1 MLLPLPTA
9 RPLTDLGLNGDPD
22 LPGYGRSERGDHT
35 LGIPGLAH
43 ALIAILDGFE
53 IAHAS
58 PQRVHR
64 LVLVSPAILGNRGP
78 LMPFP
83 HRVREV
89 GEVVPE
95 HVTVAFIEGVA
106 HAIEVSHPDELAHVI
121 RSWLEGREIADDAN
135 RRVQRGWVSW

>member
-1 MLLPLPTA
+1 MPTS

-22 LPGYGRSERGDHT
+22 LPGYGRSERGEHT

-43 ALIAILDGFE
+43 ALIAILDGLE

-78 LMPFP
+78 LGPFP

-89 GEVVPE
+89 VAE
-95 HVTVAFIEGVA
+95 HVTVALIEGAA
-106 HAIEVSHPDELAHVI
+106 HAIEVSHPT
-121 RSWLEGREIADDAN
+121 SWHT
-135 RRVQRGWVSW
+135 

>member
-1 MLLPLPTA
+1 MPTA

-43 ALIAILDGFE
+43 ALNAILDGLE
-53 IAHAS
+53 IPHAS

-89 GEVVPE
+89 VAE
-95 HVTVAFIEGVA
+95 HVSAAFIESAA
-106 HAIEVSHPDELAHVI
+106 HAIEDSHPDELAHVV
-121 RSWLEGREIADDAN
+121 RSWPKGREMADDAN
-135 RRVQRGWVSW
+135 PRVQRGWVSW